1 MSGGGLFRTVR
12 QVLQL
17 QLLAL
22 LVVAAIAFGLGGLQQ
37 AKSGLIGGL
46 VGFLPNAWFALKF
59 GRLDP
64 KKNAKQ
70 VVRTFYVGETVKLAG
85 TALLFAV
92 VFQIPDIQFLPLF
105 AGFLSVMT
113 VFWFALLL
121 RN

>member
-1 MSGGGLFRTVR
+1 MSGVSLFRTVR

-17 QLLAL
+17 QMLAL
-22 LVVAAIAFGLGGLQQ
+22 LVVASVAMGLGGVQQ

-46 VGFLPNAWFALKF
+46 VGFLPNAWFAWKF

-70 VVRTFYVGETVKLAG
+70 VIRTFYAGEAVKLVG
-85 TALLFAV
+85 TALLFAI

-105 AGFLSVMT
+105 AGFLAVIT